1 MGYSRKKTGGRG
13 WGYTFF
19 NLFLPRW
26 NFSFFYFTPGN
37 SRQSKVPPLEIPQI
51 FLTSLGNSKVKNQ
64 ETKTPGNSTNF
75 SLVAL
80 GNSTSFLINPWKFH
94 MLFVWYHCKFH
105 ILNLP
110 PPPPPHLHPVCF
122 FFGTAQCVQ
131 ILGTYK

>member
-1 MGYSRKKTGGRG
+1 MRIYLFQPLPPPLE
-13 WGYTFF
+13 FF
-19 NLFLPRW
+19 IFLLYPW
-26 NFSFFYFTPGN
+26 KFQAKQSSTPGN
-37 SRQSKVPPLEIPQI
+37 PQI

-105 ILNLP
+105 ILNP
-110 PPPPPHLHPVCF
+110 PAPSPPCLF
-122 FFGTAQCVQ
+122 FFWNSPMCTDPRNLQ
-131 ILGTYK
+131 IIKRGNYS